1 MSGRASHTTMRPEVP
16 ADAASLP
23 FDGGEDEPVTRF
35 VQAHR
40 HLRPLLHGLRR
51 EVDARFGPG
60 TPVRLDLVTDPE
72 EGDVA
77 LFARIGTALPVDEAV
92 RRLDALVDGWWL
104 GRSPRVRGLIH
115 LDVHG
120 R

>member
-1 MSGRASHTTMRPEVP
+1 MSGRTSRTAILSEAP
-16 ADAASLP
+16 ADAMALP
-23 FDGGEDEPVTRF
+23 FDGGEDESVARF
-35 VQAHR
+35 VREHR
-40 HLRPLLHGLRR
+40 LLEPLLHGLRH

-60 TPVRLDLVTDPE
+60 TPVRLDVVTDPE

-77 LFARIGTALPVDEAV
+77 LFARIGAKLPVDEAV
-92 RRLDALVDGWWL
+92 RRLDAFVDAWWL
-104 GRSPRVRGLIH
+104 GRLPQADGLLH